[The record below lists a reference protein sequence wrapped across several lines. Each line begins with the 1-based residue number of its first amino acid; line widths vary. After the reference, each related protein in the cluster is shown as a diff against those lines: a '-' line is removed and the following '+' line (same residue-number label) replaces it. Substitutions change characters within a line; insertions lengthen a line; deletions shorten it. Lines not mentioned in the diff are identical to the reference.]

1 MEKSFRTLLL
11 QKNHNNSKHV
21 SSFSNH
27 IYTCNKCRKYN
38 SIILFENNNSKN
50 KFQDCLF
57 CGTPNYIN
65 KNVK

>member
-27 IYTCNKCRKYN
+27 IFTC
-38 SIILFENNNSKN
+38 IM
-50 KFQDCLF
+50 
-57 CGTPNYIN
+57 CGGY
-65 KNVK
+65 